1 MSHKSLIDT
10 MGKEIFILGQKF
22 QSLGFRDQKYY
33 AQMDD
38 EIYDERSYNKAPP
51 NHGRKEEYF
60 KLHIL
65 IDKYIYIERVD
76 FSKYQFIKL

>member
-1 MSHKSLIDT
+1 
-10 MGKEIFILGQKF
+10 
-22 QSLGFRDQKYY
+22 
-33 AQMDD
+33 MDD